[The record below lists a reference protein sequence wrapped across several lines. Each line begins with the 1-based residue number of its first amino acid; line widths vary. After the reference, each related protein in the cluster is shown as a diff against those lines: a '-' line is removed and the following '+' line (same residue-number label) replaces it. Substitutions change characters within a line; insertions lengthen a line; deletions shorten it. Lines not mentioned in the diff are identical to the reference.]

1 MEVEDQMPA
10 EEKTRFEELDELKVC
25 DRLIKRVKEGELRL
39 VAEVA
44 KSLRTSDPRREAVE
58 ELASATTQDILDLV
72 RMLRESCEV
81 RAEER
86 ECYAVVTASLECEG
100 PEELVAHIQQLVESS
115 LVVSEKKLEAQRLE
129 IERLRGEVDQTQ
141 ARSGEDD
148 TIPDWARAVAHRE
161 GLNVSQ
167 LRTIFDQDTAGQRSK
182 LSGKAKAQYEA
193 LPRDIRRG
201 SFEGITKA
209 LGEVNRVDSQTGK
222 VMALGKLRRL
232 RKTEAQSIAEYC
244 VELERLSA
252 KAYPELDER
261 DLDTTRAQQLY
272 EQVVHWP
279 ESYYFLEAM
288 EEGSNNAYARLKE
301 VAMRV
306 ERRRLTMDNVREQ
319 RQRKAEPSLAR
330 LEKQWHTGKSLTCLK
345 VSRMRQHKA
354 AEVEARNESGGGRRP
369 DGEAP
374 PSYGPKS
381 TTKVKI
387 LGREFSALL
396 DTGSEIS
403 ILPEAFLRQLRKEGN
418 HMKFMAIVEVP
429 MTEGDNE
436 EVWVRMHVTRHKRPV
451 LIVGT
456 NALPALGY
464 RLTRNVEKECAVPQ
478 ENSQPVEQPQVVETG
493 NGHIKAVVKQRAYVA
508 PGEVKWISV
517 TGGPQRS
524 ECVFVSG
531 SECLYSGLCALDE
544 TGVAEVQI
552 DVDDYKTQLIRGMR
566 IIRDEVYA
574 QAERYRAGMKAYY
587 DKKQH
592 VAETRAPEVG
602 ERVFMKLPRERGQ
615 AKHPKL
621 ACEWEGPYRV
631 IEASE
636 NSALITRI
644 GVNEEPVRV
653 QFDLLLKL
661 ENDYDVDDD
670 MHFLHLR
677 FRCDGQPFPAV
688 DGRPGFPLPSCRVS
702 QMTIVSDMLPTVPPP
717 AAEEKVEC
725 VLDAARVL
733 AVWWGTGSI
742 SEKCRR
748 IMDKTYLAINP
759 KAVAV
764 AYLFFRRRCTH
775 VAVMSGMVPAESRLN
790 HKGLRGWPWDTTRIV
805 EQGWNLSRAMEWT
818 AQAQNLVEEDQHAR
832 IVILI
837 PKVLHR
843 LTFCV
848 KGPRTTLFYY
858 RSFREIRRNNNVIF
872 ADEVGQVVIVL
883 PPKEPDDSYSWI
895 QLVSA
900 VDLWFRCGAQ
910 IWMVNGPRSGEDGS
924 WNRLNEKAR
933 GHVLGYLDHH
943 PEFVAQWHAL
953 VPAEAG
959 RVKASMACLRVGLV
973 HDPMKWWDVTSAM
986 EFYGQLC
993 TQMQKYGLILKA
1005 LQVPRSLRPAG
1016 KPLVGSR
1023 GPGSSGAPAI
1033 KDGRVSKRHL
1043 KRVEKRQE
1051 RSRCRAAERALQH
1064 MSV

>member
-1 MEVEDQMPA
+1 MPA
-10 EEKTRFEELDELKVC
+10 EEKTRFEELDELK
-25 DRLIKRVKEGELRL
+25 
-39 VAEVA
+39 
-44 KSLRTSDPRREAVE
+44 
-58 ELASATTQDILDLV
+58 
-72 RMLRESCEV
+72 
-81 RAEER
+81 
-86 ECYAVVTASLECEG
+86 
-100 PEELVAHIQQLVESS
+100 
-115 LVVSEKKLEAQRLE
+115 KKLEAQRLE

-167 LRTIFDQDTAGQRSK
+167 LRTIFDQDTAGQR
-182 LSGKAKAQYEA
+182 
-193 LPRDIRRG
+193 
-201 SFEGITKA
+201 
-209 LGEVNRVDSQTGK
+209 
-222 VMALGKLRRL
+222 
-232 RKTEAQSIAEYC
+232 
-244 VELERLSA
+244 
-252 KAYPELDER
+252 
-261 DLDTTRAQQLY
+261 
-272 EQVVHWP
+272 
-279 ESYYFLEAM
+279 
-288 EEGSNNAYARLKE
+288 
-301 VAMRV
+301 
-306 ERRRLTMDNVREQ
+306 
-319 RQRKAEPSLAR
+319 
-330 LEKQWHTGKSLTCLK
+330 
-345 VSRMRQHKA
+345 
-354 AEVEARNESGGGRRP
+354 
-369 DGEAP
+369 
-374 PSYGPKS
+374 
-381 TTKVKI
+381 
-387 LGREFSALL
+387 
-396 DTGSEIS
+396 
-403 ILPEAFLRQLRKEGN
+403 
-418 HMKFMAIVEVP
+418 
-429 MTEGDNE
+429 
-436 EVWVRMHVTRHKRPV
+436 
-451 LIVGT
+451 
-456 NALPALGY
+456 
-464 RLTRNVEKECAVPQ
+464 
-478 ENSQPVEQPQVVETG
+478 
-493 NGHIKAVVKQRAYVA
+493 
-508 PGEVKWISV
+508 
-517 TGGPQRS
+517 
-524 ECVFVSG
+524 
-531 SECLYSGLCALDE
+531 
-544 TGVAEVQI
+544 
-552 DVDDYKTQLIRGMR
+552 
-566 IIRDEVYA
+566 
-574 QAERYRAGMKAYY
+574 
-587 DKKQH
+587 
-592 VAETRAPEVG
+592 
-602 ERVFMKLPRERGQ
+602 
-615 AKHPKL
+615 
-621 ACEWEGPYRV
+621 
-631 IEASE
+631 
-636 NSALITRI
+636 
-644 GVNEEPVRV
+644 
-653 QFDLLLKL
+653 L

-670 MHFLHLR
+670 MHFLHVR

-764 AYLFFRRRCTH
+764 AYSFFRRRCTH

-790 HKGLRGWPWDTTRIV
+790 HKGLRGWPWDITRIV

-818 AQAQNLVEEDQHAR
+818 AQAQNLAEEDQHAR

-837 PKVLHR
+837 PEVLHR

-943 PEFVAQWHAL
+943 PEFVAQWHDL

-993 TQMQKYGLILKA
+993 TQMQKYGLILEA